1 MKVIAKAG
9 TEDIAMVYIAKT
21 NDEKFIEFVESV
33 QPPLSRNEK
42 WVMIVS
48 TLFGCPVKCGFCDAG
63 GHYAGKLSVE
73 DIMFQID
80 YLVRKR
86 FPDGKIPSKKFKI
99 QFARMGEPSFN
110 DNVLKVLDVLPTKY
124 DAPGLIPSVSTVAP
138 AGAEKFFERLLEIK
152 KGKYSKR
159 FQLQFSIHTTDEKL
173 RDKIIPV
180 KKWGFKEIA
189 EYGMLFYSEGGR
201 KITLNFS
208 LADNFPVDI
217 DILNEF
223 FNPKL
228 FFIKI
233 TPVNPTYSANKNKIY
248 SENIKGKRDK
258 IIYELK
264 EKGYETLLS
273 IGELEE
279 NAIGSNCGQYI
290 LRHKLENDN
299 LNKAYTYDIKRV

>member
-1 MKVIAKAG
+1 M
-9 TEDIAMVYIAKT
+9 
-21 NDEKFIEFVESV
+21 
-33 QPPLSRNEK
+33 
-42 WVMIVS
+42 
-48 TLFGCPVKCGFCDAG
+48 
-63 GHYAGKLSVE
+63 
-73 DIMFQID
+73 
-80 YLVRKR
+80 
-86 FPDGKIPSKKFKI
+86 
-99 QFARMGEPSFN
+99 
-110 DNVLKVLDVLPTKY
+110 
-124 DAPGLIPSVSTVAP
+124 
-138 AGAEKFFERLLEIK
+138 EIK

-290 LRHKLENDN
+290 LRHKLENDS